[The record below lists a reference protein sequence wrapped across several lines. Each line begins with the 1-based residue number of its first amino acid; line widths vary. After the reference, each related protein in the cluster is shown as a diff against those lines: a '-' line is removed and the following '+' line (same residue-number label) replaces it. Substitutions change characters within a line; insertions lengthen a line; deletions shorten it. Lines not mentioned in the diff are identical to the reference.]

1 MKYYIAII
9 NNKFIIDG
17 GGHESE
23 ERAREY
29 IESFTCLPY
38 VLNVFDDIDDY
49 KSMVS
54 YTWNRVFM
62 NLVD

>member
-9 NNKFIIDG
+9 NNTCILDG
-17 GGHESE
+17 GGHETE
-23 ERAREY
+23 EDAREY

-38 VLNVFDDIDDY
+38 VLNVFDDIDVY
-49 KSMVS
+49 KSMVRH
-54 YTWNRVFM
+54 TWNEQFR

>member
-29 IESFTCLPY
+29 IESVTCLPY
-38 VLNVFDDIDDY
+38 ALNVFDNIDDY

>member
-9 NNKFIIDG
+9 NNKFIIDV

-29 IESFTCLPY
+29 IESFNCLPY
-38 VLNVFDDIDDY
+38 VLNVFDNIDDY
-49 KSMVS
+49 KKMAC
-54 YTWNRVFM
+54 YTWNRVFFS
-62 NLVD
+62 

>member
-17 GGHESE
+17 GEHETE

-38 VLNVFDDIDDY
+38 VLNVFYNIDDY

-54 YTWNRVFM
+54 YTWNLVFM